1 MLGVKIKLPNVNDAA
16 LFCAK
21 CGEFEDDIDYICD
34 RYTVDAKSL
43 MGILSVSLNRECD
56 IKLHT
61 DDEDTK
67 NKFVNS
73 IKFWIVEDGEKNEN
87 SAK

>member
-1 MLGVKIKLPNVNDAA
+1 MLEVKIKLPNVNDVA

-21 CGEFEDDIDYICD
+21 CGEFEEDIDYICG

-43 MGILSVSLNRECD
+43 MGILSVSLNRKCNV
-56 IKLHT
+56 KLHT
-61 DDEDTK
+61 DDEKTK
-67 NKFVNS
+67 NKFLKN
-73 IKFWIVEDGEKNEN
+73 IKFWIVEEGDKNEN

>member
-1 MLGVKIKLPNVNDAA
+1 MLEVKIKLPNVNDVA

-21 CGEFEDDIDYICD
+21 CGEFEEDIDYVCG

-43 MGILSVSLNRECD
+43 IGILSVSLNRKCNV
-56 IKLHT
+56 KLHT
-61 DDEDTK
+61 DDEKTK
-67 NKFVNS
+67 NKFLKN
-73 IKFWIVEDGEKNEN
+73 IKFWIVEEGDKNEN

>member
-1 MLGVKIKLPNVNDAA
+1 MLEVKIKLLNVNDAA

-34 RYTVDAKSL
+34 RYIVDAKSL

-67 NKFVNS
+67 NKFVKS
-73 IKFWIVEDGEKNEN
+73 IKFWIVEED
-87 SAK
+87 

>member
-1 MLGVKIKLPNVNDAA
+1 MLEVKIKLPNVNDAA

-21 CGEFEDDIDYICD
+21 CGEFEDDIDYICG
-34 RYTVDAKSL
+34 RYIVDAKSL

-61 DDEDTK
+61 DDDDIK
-67 NKFVNS
+67 NKFVKS
-73 IKFWIVEDGEKNEN
+73 IKLWIVEED
-87 SAK
+87 